1 MKFKRSD
8 YILLFVVITLIVLGN
23 LFLATLSAP
32 FSLKKFGTTNYFL
45 FHQIRY
51 GLIPGL
57 ILGIIFFKVSLS
69 FLKKIAPILLLL
81 NLIILTFVFLPKIG
95 FQSGGASRWIN
106 LGITTFQ
113 PSEFLKISVVLY
125 LAAWLKGKDN
135 STLKRKY
142 FSKRRKKDY
151 NVKKTYNI
159 KKTLIPFLVF
169 LGVISLIF
177 IFQRDISTLGII
189 AFISLLIYFA
199 AGTPIWHS
207 ILMILAGIGGLITLI
222 RITPYRLSRLLV
234 FLKPEFD
241 PMGIGFQIKQALIA
255 IGSGGIKGKGLGMSI
270 QKLGFL
276 PESMSDSIFAVFA
289 EEAGFIGS
297 LILVLLFLTFLWLGL
312 RISRLAND
320 KFCRLAALGIT
331 LWIVTQAFI
340 NISSM
345 IGISPLTGIPLP
357 FISYGGSHLAAELIG
372 VGILLNISKHRKS

>member
-8 YILLFVVITLIVLGN
+8 YILLFVIITLIVLGI
-23 LFLATLSAP
+23 LFLATLTGNS
-32 FSLKKFGTTNYFL
+32 SLKKFGTTNYFL
-45 FHQIRY
+45 FHQILY

-57 ILGIIFFKVSLS
+57 ILGIIFFKISLS
-69 FLKKIAPILLLL
+69 FLKKIAPTLLLL
-81 NLIILTFVFLPKIG
+81 NLIILTFVFLPIIG

-106 LGITTFQ
+106 LGIITFQ
-113 PSEFLKISVVLY
+113 PSEFLKITAILY
-125 LAAWLKGKDN
+125 LAVWLESRD
-135 STLKRKY
+135 SPAPKRKR
-142 FSKRRKKDY
+142 FSKKRKKAY
-151 NVKKTYNI
+151 NVKR
-159 KKTLIPFLVF
+159 TLIPFLIF
-169 LGVISLIF
+169 LGIVSLIF
-177 IFQRDISTLGII
+177 IFQRDISTLGIV
-189 AFISLLIYFA
+189 AFISLLIYFG

-207 ILMILAGIGGLITLI
+207 IVMILAGTGGLITLI
-222 RITPYRLSRLLV
+222 RITPYRFSRLIV
-234 FLKPEFD
+234 FLKPEID